1 MLLMNEIKYF
11 IVPSYLC
18 AMRIESKLPDV
29 GTTIFTVMSGLAQQH
44 GAINLSQGFPNFN
57 PSERLQRL
65 VYEHMQRGANQ
76 YAPMAGLPVL
86 RERIAEKMALMYG
99 VSVDPEHEI
108 TVTAGGTQAIFCVM
122 GAFVRPGDEVI
133 LIEPCYDSYRPSV
146 EVMGGKVV
154 THALSAPDYRI
165 HWPDVAA
172 LITPRTRVLCIN
184 TPQNPTGTL
193 LRDEDMRALEQLLHN
208 TDVLLMSDEVYEHLI
223 FDGEPHACALRY
235 PGLRERTLAVYSF
248 GKTYH
253 NTGWKTG
260 YCVAPPELTK
270 EFRKVHQFNVFC
282 ANHPMQ
288 AAFAEFMADPNE
300 YLGLPA
306 FYQQKR
312 DVFQQ
317 AMTHTRFKALPSYGT
332 YFQLYD
338 YSAISDEPDLDFC
351 KRLTVEHGVA
361 AIPVSSFF
369 TDQKDERVIRFCFAK
384 TEDLLMQAA
393 EQLAGV

>member
-1 MLLMNEIKYF
+1 
-11 IVPSYLC
+11 
-18 AMRIESKLPDV
+18 MRIESKLPHV

-57 PSERLQRL
+57 PSERLQHL
-65 VYEHMQRGANQ
+65 VYAHMQRGANQ
-76 YAPMAGLPVL
+76 YAPMPGLPAL
-86 RERIAEKMALMYG
+86 RERIAEKMGRMYG
-99 VSVDPEHEI
+99 LSVDPDREV

-154 THALSAPDYRI
+154 TCTLSAPDYRVN
-165 HWPDVAA
+165 WAEVAA
-172 LITPRTRVLCIN
+172 LITPRTRLLCVN

-193 LRDEDMRALEQLLHN
+193 LRDADMRALEQLLAGTN
-208 TDVLLMSDEVYEHLI
+208 VLLMSDEVYEHLI
-223 FDGEPHACALRY
+223 FDNEPHACALKY
-235 PGLRERTLAVYSF
+235 PGLRERTLAIYSF

-260 YCVAPPELTK
+260 YCVASPELTA

-288 AAFAEFMADPNE
+288 AAFAEFMADPDE

-317 AMTHTRFKALPSYGT
+317 AMAQTRFKPLFCGGT

-351 KRLTVEHGVA
+351 KRLTTAYGVA

-369 TDQKDERVIRFCFAK
+369 TDGKDEKIIRFCFAK
-384 TEDLLMQAA
+384 TEDLLVQAA
-393 EQLAGV
+393 ARLADV